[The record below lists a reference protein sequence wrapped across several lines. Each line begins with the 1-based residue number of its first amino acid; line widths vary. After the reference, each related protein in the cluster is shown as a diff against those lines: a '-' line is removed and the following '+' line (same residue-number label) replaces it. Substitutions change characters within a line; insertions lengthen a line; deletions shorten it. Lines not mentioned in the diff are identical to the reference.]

1 MVNNCK
7 EEKRH
12 GETYAV
18 VRSHRSVEDICVKDE
33 CTVKTK
39 SSGTTTYLCVH
50 GVKLTSPSM
59 ADIAVPRTQM
69 HHLTTMFLSLI
80 DYIYKDSPV
89 RLYVHLKKKKIY
101 LCVFAC
107 PMCVGSLGGQKK
119 VLELELQ
126 DVVSIPV

>member
-1 MVNNCK
+1 M
-7 EEKRH
+7 
-12 GETYAV
+12 
-18 VRSHRSVEDICVKDE
+18 VRSHRAVEDICVKDE

-69 HHLTTMFLSLI
+69 YHLTTMFLSLI
-80 DYIYKDSPV
+80 DYIDKDSPV
-89 RLYVHLKKKKIY
+89 RLYVPLKKKKKDFFV
-101 LCVFAC
+101 CVFAC

-126 DVVSIPV
+126 DIVSIPVWVLELNLSSG